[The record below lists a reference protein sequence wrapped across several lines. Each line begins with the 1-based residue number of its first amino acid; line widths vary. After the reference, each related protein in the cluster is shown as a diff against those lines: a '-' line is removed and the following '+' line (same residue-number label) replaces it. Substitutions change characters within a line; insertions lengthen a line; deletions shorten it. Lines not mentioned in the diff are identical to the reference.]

1 MPGRPTGGV
10 LKSYVQEKE
19 DLNLGAPEESGRQ
32 ETEGY
37 MDTLKFLDEVLKYSA
52 SWSYIP
58 GFEPSGVAI
67 SAVFTSLGIRL
78 VT

>member
-1 MPGRPTGGV
+1 ML
-10 LKSYVQEKE
+10 LKKVADKRLR
-19 DLNLGAPEESGRQ
+19 DTWTLPRQ
-32 ETEGY
+32 NF
-37 MDTLKFLDEVLKYSA
+37 KFLDEVLKYSA
-52 SWSYIP
+52 SRSYIP